1 MLITSFL
8 IMAFMYRNLLIKL
21 GELYLSPQ
29 ITCISGIHSILL
41 VFFFWGGGGGGTGIL
56 DKNVVF

>member
-1 MLITSFL
+1 
-8 IMAFMYRNLLIKL
+8 MYRNLLIKL

-41 VFFFWGGGGGGTGIL
+41 VFFLGGGGGGTSIL